1 MGVCRN
7 VCIFHANYVVLQQTV
22 SEQCKDK
29 EVFGVALC
37 ICLHSA
43 FLPDDCQE
51 PPATILFSEASSKR
65 ALFYLFFS
73 KYYLIFYILSI
84 FILMLMPDIQH
95 NSASKICS
103 RHSVRFMIFYSFKH
117 GALATF

>member
-43 FLPDDCQE
+43 FLPDDCSLK
-51 PPATILFSEASSKR
+51 PR
-65 ALFYLFFS
+65 ANGLYFIYFFQNITS
-73 KYYLIFYILSI
+73 YFIFCPFLY
-84 FILMLMPDIQH
+84 
-95 NSASKICS
+95 
-103 RHSVRFMIFYSFKH
+103 
-117 GALATF
+117 